1 MEKNLKKEVSSC
13 TILLCVYI
21 HLFLIRTSLSF
32 FFLDVTEKVFPLIIF
47 LFIGETS
54 CQSDRLFV
62 CVLYRIYTLY
72 DTHCTFFELHS
83 LPSLCPTPKFFTQQI
98 ITSPPL
104 LCVCVCVWMWVSG
117 FPFFNFLNNCEM
129 IINTGKKRWQSFFN
143 EITSCTWLVI
153 ISLVYSQLFFSWSE
167 WLYST
172 RIDYL
177 DRDDSDWPLHHV
189 SI

>member
-1 MEKNLKKEVSSC
+1 MESGNKLEKGGTSSC

-72 DTHCTFFELHS
+72 DIHCTTFS
-83 LPSLCPTPKFFTQQI
+83 
-98 ITSPPL
+98 
-104 LCVCVCVWMWVSG
+104 
-117 FPFFNFLNNCEM
+117 
-129 IINTGKKRWQSFFN
+129 
-143 EITSCTWLVI
+143 SCTLSHHFAQHQN
-153 ISLVYSQLFFSWSE
+153 SLFNK
-167 WLYST
+167 
-172 RIDYL
+172 
-177 DRDDSDWPLHHV
+177 
-189 SI
+189 